1 MSLTSFLPLTSFSIE
16 QLVTIAVLIFSR
28 VGACLM
34 LMPGMSSVRIP
45 MGLRLFISISFSLA
59 ILPMISDS
67 FKTLGDKPDLVLLIS
82 ALFAEMLI
90 GATFGVI
97 AHAYLWALQ
106 FMSSIIG
113 MSLGFSGQPGHSIV
127 DSTPESHVANILV
140 FTATMLFFTSDLH
153 IVTIQGL
160 LASYDIVPLAFIP
173 NPEAALTDYREAL
186 SHTFLTT
193 LSIAAPFIIYAILI
207 NITIGLLNK
216 LTPTIPVYF
225 ISLPFVMCGGLFL
238 LYILMPELLHL
249 FNSELHD
256 WLKKGP

>member
-1 MSLTSFLPLTSFSIE
+1 MSLTSVLPLTSFSIE
-16 QLVTIAVLIFSR
+16 QLVTIALLIFAR

-45 MGLRLFISISFSLA
+45 MSLRLFIGISFSLA
-59 ILPMISDS
+59 ILPLVTES
-67 FKTLGDKPDLVLLIS
+67 FKVLGDKPNLALLVR

-90 GATFGVI
+90 GSTFGVI

-106 FMSSIIG
+106 FMASIIG
-113 MSLGFSGQPGHSIV
+113 MSIGFSGQPGHSIIE
-127 DSTPESHVANILV
+127 STPESHVANILV
-140 FTATMLFFTSDLH
+140 FAAVILFFASDLH
-153 IVTIQGL
+153 IITIQGL
-160 LASYDIVPLAFIP
+160 LTSYDIVPLAFIP
-173 NPEAALTDYREAL
+173 NPEAALTDYHEAL
-186 SHTFLTT
+186 SRAFLTT

-249 FNSELHD
+249 FNSELRD
-256 WLKKGP
+256 WLKKGS